1 MKGNVKMMSEKI
13 ESLVRVLIIEDDV
26 RIAEVNRRFVE
37 KVEGFEVIGIATNA
51 QEAKDQLELLQ
62 PDLALL
68 DITFPDMN
76 GLEFLTVIKTEYP
89 ACDVIM
95 LTAAKEVD
103 AVVGAIRQGV
113 FDFITKPLIFARLQ
127 QTLQSYQEFRQK
139 VQVWKH
145 EREQI
150 SQIQIDE
157 LIQGSSAKTSTESKV
172 VKGIDKITLD
182 KIANYLMQTQGATT
196 EQVSKETGIS
206 RSTARRYLE
215 YLVARGEASADLSYG
230 VVGRPERVYQSK
242 KK

>member
-1 MKGNVKMMSEKI
+1 MKREEI
-13 ESLVRVLIIEDDV
+13 ESVIRVLIIEDDV

-37 KVEGFEVIGIATNA
+37 KVEGYEVVGIATNA
-51 QEAKDQLELLQ
+51 QEARDQLELLQ

-68 DITFPDMN
+68 DISFPDMD
-76 GLEFLTVIKTEYP
+76 GLEFLSLIKKEYT

-103 AVVGAIRQGV
+103 AVVEAIRHGV

-127 QTLQSYQEFRQK
+127 QTLRSYQEFRQK
-139 VQVWKH
+139 VKAWKQ

-150 SQIQIDE
+150 SQIEIDE
-157 LIQGSSAKTSTESKV
+157 LIQGTAAKTTTDNKA
-172 VKGIDKITLD
+172 VKGIDRITLE
-182 KIANYLMQTQGATT
+182 KIAGFLMQTQEATT

-215 YLVARGEASADLSYG
+215 YLVARGEAVADLSYG
-230 VVGRPERVYQSK
+230 VVGRPERVYKSIKNTPPQ
-242 KK
+242 